1 MILISCETDINNT
14 PLLQNQNMGTKIDRI
29 AEWIL
34 RTNAHLP
41 LPLLHVIGYFIGNL
55 LSIIPSKR
63 ARTCRTNIEACFPEL
78 SAFEQRRL
86 GRKSFCQ
93 TACNLMEVGKLW
105 LQPVDKNL
113 AMIKAVDGEEYVHHC
128 LDSGKGV
135 ILATPHLG
143 SWELFGSYC
152 SYNYPLTSMFRKPP
166 LKGLNK
172 LIKDGREGSG
182 GRYVP
187 ADSSGIRALLKALRK
202 GELIGILPDQV
213 PSQGGV
219 IAPFFGRPALT
230 MNLLSSLA
238 IKANATVIFGFA
250 ERLPWSRGFRL
261 HFLPP
266 DELISTSP
274 LEESVARINA
284 QVEKCIRMAPD
295 QYLWVYKRFQ
305 KNGEKFYDK

>member
-1 MILISCETDINNT
+1 MVLISCETAINYT
-14 PLLQNQNMGTKIDRI
+14 PLLQNQIMGTKIERI
-29 AEWIL
+29 AEWVL

-41 LPLLHVIGYFIGNL
+41 LPVLHVIGNFIGSL
-55 LSIIPSKR
+55 LAIIPSKR
-63 ARTCRTNIEACFPEL
+63 VLTCHTNIEACFPEL
-78 SAFEQRRL
+78 SDIEQRRL
-86 GRKSFCQ
+86 LRKNFRQ
-93 TACNLMEVGKLW
+93 TACNLMEVGKFW
-105 LQPVDKNL
+105 LQPAEKNL
-113 AMIKAVDGEEYVHHC
+113 ALIRSVSGEEYVRHC
-128 LDSGKGV
+128 LKNGKGV

-152 SYNYPLTSMFRKPP
+152 SSEYPLTSMFRKPP

-187 ADSSGIRALLKALRK
+187 TDSSGIRALLKALRK

-219 IAPFFGRPALT
+219 IAPFFGKPALT

-238 IKANATVIFGFA
+238 IKTNATVIFGFA

-266 DELISTSP
+266 DETITTTSV
-274 LEESVARINA
+274 EESAARINA

>member
-1 MILISCETDINNT
+1 
-14 PLLQNQNMGTKIDRI
+14 MGTKTDRI
-29 AEWIL
+29 AEWVL
-34 RTNAHLP
+34 RTNARLP
-41 LPLLHVIGYFIGNL
+41 LPVLHGIANLIGSLLA
-55 LSIIPSKR
+55 IIPGKR
-63 ARTCRTNIEACFPEL
+63 VATCHTNIKACFPEL
-78 SAFEQRRL
+78 SAFQQRRL
-86 GRKSFCQ
+86 ARKSFRQ
-93 TACNLMEVGKLW
+93 IAKGLMEVGKLW
-105 LQPVDKNL
+105 LRPAEKNL
-113 AMIKAVDGEEYVHHC
+113 AMIRSVHGEQHVTES
-128 LDSGKGV
+128 LEAGKGV

-152 SYNYPLTSMFRKPP
+152 SAQYPLTSMYQKPP

-172 LIKDGREGSG
+172 LIKDGREDSG

-187 ADSSGIRALLKALRK
+187 TDNSGIRALLKALRS

-219 IAPFFGRPALT
+219 LAPFFGRPALT

-238 IKANATVIFGFA
+238 GKTNATVIFGFA
-250 ERLPWSRGFRL
+250 ERLPWSRGYKL

-266 DELISTSP
+266 DELISTAP
-274 LEESVARINA
+274 LEESAARINT

-305 KNGEKFYDK
+305 KNGESFYEK